1 MQPLVCTASEARC
14 RPFLH
19 DLRRKK
25 AIFAAVNDRPIDIHT
40 HRPTAAQTIR
50 CVGIHPWQAAATDAL
65 PATFEEAAAAA
76 DAVGEIG
83 LDFARREVDPARQ
96 LRLFRA
102 QLDTAERLGK
112 PIVLHIVR
120 AFEEAMRELRRRR
133 LAGVILHGFVGSKEQ
148 AARAVA
154 AGYFLSFGARTAASK
169 RTIEALRA
177 TPLDR
182 LFVETDDSPIPI
194 ERILAQ
200 VADLRG
206 VPPETLLQAVRT
218 NYERLFGTQHG

>member
-112 PIVLHIVR
+112 PVMLHVVR
-120 AFEEAMRELRRRR
+120 AFEEAMRELRGRR

-154 AGYFLSFGARTAASK
+154 AGSLALKRYRPPSRTSTSSQGPVRGSMQQVIRPQPSALNWPVQALSSRLSSMGMLSRACFWAS
-169 RTIEALRA
+169 
-177 TPLDR
+177 
-182 LFVETDDSPIPI
+182 
-194 ERILAQ
+194 
-200 VADLRG
+200 
-206 VPPETLLQAVRT
+206 
-218 NYERLFGTQHG
+218 